1 MSKER
6 LYTKQEVSLIVR
18 DRVKRLNKRVEAL
31 ELELSILRA
40 EKEAKKEN
48 GRTNLERPTSRK

>member
-6 LYTKQEVSLIVR
+6 LYSKREVSLIVQ
-18 DRVKRLNKRVEAL
+18 DRVKRLNERIEAL

-48 GRTNLERPTSRK
+48 GRTTFKRFKRK